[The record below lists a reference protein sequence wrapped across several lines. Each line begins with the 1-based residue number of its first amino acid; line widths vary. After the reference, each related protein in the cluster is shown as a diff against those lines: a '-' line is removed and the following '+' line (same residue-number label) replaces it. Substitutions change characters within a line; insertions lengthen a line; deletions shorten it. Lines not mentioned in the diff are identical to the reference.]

1 MTQRGITLFVICEQM
16 AVKMGLFLFA
26 YVKEGFANFMPCWQ
40 ERMLALVEALFCQLS
55 MFLTLL
61 HIVVKFV
68 TDLRV
73 L

>member
-1 MTQRGITLFVICEQM
+1 MSQRGITLFVNYERM
-16 AVKMGLFLFA
+16 AVKMDLFLFA
-26 YVKEGFANFMPCWQ
+26 CVKEGFANFIPCWQ
-40 ERMLALVEALFCQLS
+40 ERMLALVEKLFCQLP

-61 HIVVKFV
+61 YTVVKIV